1 MVKQF
6 HFSVEEENTTLIG
19 ACEYKID
26 NASAIEQVWDI
37 TDINN
42 VVSKE
47 NTGQN
52 QISFKATLGQIKKYV
67 AVDAND
73 FYAPSKDSDTGVAN
87 QDLKGTVFINTQGVF
102 QDIDYVIVT
111 PSFLAPQAERL
122 ANFHRTK
129 SQFNVKVVTLESL
142 YQEFSSGKQDI
153 GAIRNFVKYVYQNAS
168 SQDKRIKYLCL
179 LGEASFDFKDRVPNR
194 SNIVPSF
201 ESLSSLSK
209 SSSFVSDDFFCSMDI
224 NEGNED
230 VGNQDADIAVGRIL
244 AIDAKQAD
252 EMIDKIIEYHDEKAT
267 GRWRNNLVFVSDDP
281 DTEKQGDFQIQK
293 DLDEVCDE
301 ITLNKPFFNVKKIHM
316 DAFLQEVTSGGA
328 KYPKAEEEFVNSF
341 SQGALVFNYFGH
353 GGELG
358 LAAERVFG
366 KKDISRL
373 NNTFK
378 YPLFITVTCE
388 FTRFDDPFRQ
398 SAGEDIYLKPSV
410 GTIGMIST
418 TREIFQDVGARFNAA
433 LAKELFS
440 FNSNN
445 YVSIAEALRITKAD
459 NGSGSKVVSFIGD
472 PALKLAIP
480 RPKVRLTK
488 INDVPVTDVT
498 DPLKALSYVKISGE
512 VLDEADNLISDYK
525 GDLAVNI
532 FDKELTKTT
541 LGNDGFVI
549 GGVVYKIDFKALGE
563 TIFRGN
569 ASVNNGQF
577 EFGFVV
583 PRDIKIPVGNGKIS
597 FYAKKSGTN
606 IDQTGYDLNIKIGG
620 INENPV
626 ADNLSPKVRLY
637 MNDESFVSGGIT
649 NQSPLFLAFLEDE
662 NGINTA
668 SGIGHDIIAFL
679 DGDETKPIVLNDY
692 YETELDNYKNG
703 KLKFPF
709 KDLSVGLHT
718 ITFKAWDVY
727 NNLVTSELQFIVVGD
742 ETIEISNVLNYPNPF
757 VNHTEFWFTHNKP
770 FEPLEVQVQVFTI
783 TGKIVC
789 TKNQLVTT
797 EGFLSRS
804 ITWDG
809 RDDYGDKIGKGVYV
823 YKLTVKST
831 LTNKKTQ
838 KIEKLVI
845 L

>member
-1 MVKQF
+1 V
-6 HFSVEEENTTLIG
+6 
-19 ACEYKID
+19 
-26 NASAIEQVWDI
+26 
-37 TDINN
+37 
-42 VVSKE
+42 
-47 NTGQN
+47 
-52 QISFKATLGQIKKYV
+52 
-67 AVDAND
+67 
-73 FYAPSKDSDTGVAN
+73 
-87 QDLKGTVFINTQGVF
+87 
-102 QDIDYVIVT
+102 
-111 PSFLAPQAERL
+111 PQADRL

-129 SQFNVKVVTLESL
+129 SQLNVKVVTLESL
-142 YQEFSSGKQDI
+142 YQEFSSGKQDV

-168 SQDKRIKYLCL
+168 TEAKRLKYLCL
-179 LGEASFDFKDRVPNR
+179 LGEASFDYKDRVPNR
-194 SNIVPSF
+194 ANIVPSF

-209 SSSFVSDDFFCSMDI
+209 SSSFVSDDFFCLMDA
-224 NEGNED
+224 NEGNQD

-252 EMIDKIIEYHDEKAT
+252 EMITKIIEYHDEKAT

-301 ITLNKPFFNVKKIHM
+301 ITLKKPFFNVKKIHM

-328 KYPKAEEEFVNSF
+328 KYPKAEEEFINSF
-341 SQGALVFNYFGH
+341 GQGALVFDYFGH

-358 LAAERVFG
+358 LAAERIFG

-373 NNTFK
+373 NNTYK
-378 YPLFITVTCE
+378 YPLFVTVTCE

-398 SAGEDIYLKPSV
+398 SAGEDIYLKPSS

-418 TREIFQDVGARFNAA
+418 TREIFQDVGARFNEA
-433 LAKELFS
+433 LVKELFS

-445 YVSIAEALRITKAD
+445 YVSIAEALRLTKA
-459 NGSGSKVVSFIGD
+459 NITSNVVSFIGD

-488 INDVPVTDVT
+488 INDVPITDVT
-498 DPLKALSYVKISGE
+498 DSLKALSYVKISGE
-512 VLDEADNLISDYK
+512 VVDESDNLISDYK

-532 FDKELTKTT
+532 FDKELIKTT
-541 LGNDGFVI
+541 LGNDGFVS
-549 GGVVYKIDFKALGE
+549 GNSGVVYKMDFKALGE

-569 ASVNNGQF
+569 ASINNGQF

-597 FYAKKSGTN
+597 FYARKSGSS

-718 ITFKAWDVY
+718 LTFKAWDVY

-783 TGKIVC
+783 TGKIVW
-789 TKNQLVTT
+789 TKNELVTT
-797 EGFLSRS
+797 EGFLSRN
-804 ITWDG
+804 ITWEG
-809 RDDYGDKIGKGVYV
+809 KDDYGDKIGKGVYV
-823 YKLTVKST
+823 YKLTVKSM